1 MTANYPLLDDFKNT
15 GYEKPYFK
23 IMDILALCTKMIN
36 DVENI
41 HDFKINQLLDST
53 INLSLIYLAGLLLC
67 AGAI

>member
-1 MTANYPLLDDFKNT
+1 MAAKYPLLGDFKNT

-41 HDFKINQLLDST
+41 HDFKINQLLDTSQNST
-53 INLSLIYLAGLLLC
+53 NESLLIKSQGV
-67 AGAI
+67 I